1 MVNLNKRKIL
11 YQSDILST
19 ATYTYAFTYNLSKFH
34 SRMGKFILPKLNGF
48 RSQWMNNFVDTVR
61 LFPDRSILDKHET
74 GRAESEAR
82 YLTVSDNRDV
92 TISTKLLTLVLIK
105 PS

>member
-1 MVNLNKRKIL
+1 MVNLNKRKTL
-11 YQSDILST
+11 YQPDILSI
-19 ATYTYAFTYNLSKFH
+19 ATCTYAFTYIVPKFH
-34 SRMGKFILPKLNGF
+34 SNGGKFILPKLNWF

-82 YLTVSDNRDV
+82 YLTVSDRDV
-92 TISTKLLTLVLIK
+92 TIPTKLLTPVLIK
-105 PS
+105 LS